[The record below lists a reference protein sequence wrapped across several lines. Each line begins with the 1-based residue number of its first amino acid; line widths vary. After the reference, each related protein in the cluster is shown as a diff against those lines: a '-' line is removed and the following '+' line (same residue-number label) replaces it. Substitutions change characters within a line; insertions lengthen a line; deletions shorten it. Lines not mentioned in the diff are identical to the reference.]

1 MCYLLSER
9 GGGVG
14 GGREVTL
21 VAFFGGTGH
30 GALDGLAGLVVG
42 IPADVLQ

>member
-1 MCYLLSER
+1 M
-9 GGGVG
+9 G